1 MPQGSCFDITSG
13 SLIVSVPVSS
23 VQRSQINAKHHARI
37 STGSVWACFCHRAAE
52 MPEVPPEPHAA
63 VEARGGI
70 IRLWLPNI
78 RVPEVRSYSQ
88 DGRIERSHDLG
99 YARLARQWTKTADI

>member
-1 MPQGSCFDITSG
+1 
-13 SLIVSVPVSS
+13 
-23 VQRSQINAKHHARI
+23 
-37 STGSVWACFCHRAAE
+37 

-70 IRLWLPNI
+70 IRLRLPNI

-99 YARLARQWTKTADI
+99 YARLARQ